1 MESKNKELVLTKLD
15 ELISLIKNTPNYKR
29 YEELKSKM
37 SNNEDIM
44 DLVKSIKKLEQSI
57 VKKEYNKLDTKKD
70 EDKLENLKNKLKEFP
85 DYLEYTYLQE
95 DLNNDF
101 QNIKKIIED
110 SINNF

>member
-1 MESKNKELVLTKLD
+1 MENKNKEKLLTKLD

-29 YEELKSKM
+29 YEELKSEM
-37 SNNEDIM
+37 SNNKEIM
-44 DLVKSIKKLEQSI
+44 NLVKNIKKLERSI

-70 EDKLENLKNKLKEFP
+70 EEELMILKNKLKEYP

-110 SINNF
+110 SINNG

>member
-29 YEELKSKM
+29 YEELKNKM
-37 SNNEDIM
+37 SNNKEIM
-44 DLVKSIKKLEQSI
+44 DLIKSIKKIEQSI
-57 VKKEYNKLDTKKD
+57 VKKEYNKEDIKED
-70 EDKLENLKNKLKEFP
+70 EKELEKLKNKLKEYP
-85 DYLEYTYLQE
+85 NYLEYTYLQE

-110 SINNF
+110 SINN

>member
-1 MESKNKELVLTKLD
+1 
-15 ELISLIKNTPNYKR
+15 
-29 YEELKSKM
+29 M

-70 EDKLENLKNKLKEFP
+70 EDKLENLKNKLKEYP